1 MRTTALSGSFLI
13 LTCALQACSN
23 SASSAGDDA
32 LEPPAFGSPVVQP
45 TAMPSNLDP
54 GVQPTPAATTAPSA
68 DEGTPNVQ
76 QINPASAPS
85 TGETPATNSGMEGA
99 PAVTGP
105 VAAGVDAQTG
115 AGGAGAGTGPCD
127 FASGLNVAWVNFAR
141 DVPNPNLETFKT
153 IFQNAHDAG
162 GRVVRW
168 WFHTNGTVTPGYNAD
183 GTVRMIQQS
192 HIDGVKAILAAANS
206 AGVAVNISLWSF
218 DMAQDNAGAA
228 AANNKNL
235 MTQDSVRQSYI
246 DNYLTPLVT
255 ALKGTPGLYS
265 YEIFNEPEGMSTTG
279 WATQWKIDISYIQKA
294 VNQWSA
300 AIHAADPTVLVTNGS
315 QTMDY
320 RTRYT
325 DAALTAAGGEPSGT
339 LDFYQVHFYPSNGQ
353 GNNVFANDRSHWGL
367 SDKPLVIGEF
377 SIDGTSPVSGNQS
390 YSYLYEQGYDGAWAW
405 AYTADDKWPSM
416 QAPMQSLYGAHSDV
430 GACP

>member
-1 MRTTALSGSFLI
+1 MPADVAAADMAPSSADPAGTSGASGA
-13 LTCALQACSN
+13 TETSASN
-23 SASSAGDDA
+23 SSA
-32 LEPPAFGSPVVQP
+32 
-45 TAMPSNLDP
+45 
-54 GVQPTPAATTAPSA
+54 
-68 DEGTPNVQ
+68 EGTP
-76 QINPASAPS
+76 P
-85 TGETPATNSGMEGA
+85 
-99 PAVTGP
+99 VTGP
-105 VAAGVDAQTG
+105 LG
-115 AGGAGAGTGPCD
+115 APGGDGNAAGAGDGNAVAMGDGNVAGMGAGKAPACD
-127 FASGLNVAWVNFAR
+127 FASGLNVAWVRFAN
-141 DVPNPNLETFKT
+141 DVPNPDLNTFRT
-153 IFQNAHDAG
+153 IFKNAHDAG

-183 GTVRMIQQS
+183 GTVKMIQQS

-206 AGVAVNISLWSF
+206 AGVALNISLWSF
-218 DMAQDNAGAA
+218 DMAQDNAAGAA
-228 AANNKNL
+228 ASNKNL
-235 MTQDSVRQSYI
+235 LIQDNIRQSYV

-255 ALKGTPGLYS
+255 ALQGTPGLYS

-294 VNQWSA
+294 VNQWAA

-320 RTRYT
+320 RTKYT
-325 DAALTAAGGEPSGT
+325 DSALTAAGGQPSGT

-353 GNNVFANDRSHWGL
+353 GNNVFANERSHWGL

-390 YSYLYEQGYDGAWAW
+390 YAYLYEHGYDGAWAW

-416 QAPMQSLYGAHSDV
+416 QAPMQALSSAHSDV
-430 GACP
+430 GNCP